1 MTKHTVRIE
10 LDHSFMQ
17 EEKILEW
24 LHNNVGEITHRNR
37 STASGQGWQF
47 RHRVKA
53 ADLIGGSGRPWQW
66 YEVLFDDEKF
76 AALALL
82 RWS

>member
-10 LDHSFMQ
+10 IDYSSMQ
-17 EEKILEW
+17 VERILKW
-24 LHNNVGEITHRNR
+24 LNDTVGEISHNNV
-37 STASGQGWQF
+37 STATGQGWQF